1 MHPHLSLDAGATC
14 AVARARHDRGCTAF
28 DYVQMYVALA
38 ILLTSML
45 FLAHY
50 EFKWTWWAVAAAG
63 LWVRTPR
70 GSAPSLAQHTVQ

>member
-1 MHPHLSLDAGATC
+1 MLDC
-14 AVARARHDRGCTAF
+14 
-28 DYVQMYVALA
+28 VQMYVALA

-45 FLAHY
+45 FLVHY

-70 GSAPSLAQHTVQ
+70 GNTPSLAQHTVQ